1 MSTRKDHTTA
11 SKAKAKRSA
20 CFVAANLLIG
30 LLLLTAGGA
39 QGSVIP
45 ITSITEISGITI
57 NFEQPGGT
65 ANAILPTFDIVAV
78 PDALITT
85 LIPAVTGNSSAPIAG
100 RALFSEGFLIETTGL
115 PWVQIGLTGV
125 GTLFGESRILTLTAF
140 DSKGL
145 EVGSITRPFAPT
157 NSTISANNA
166 AAVFLG
172 LGSATPIRAIEL
184 TSDNPNVA
192 WDNLRFNPV
201 PEPSILLLLSCGLA
215 GIALVINCL
224 SFASSGPR
232 GRRLPEERIA
242 TENTRYHC
250 FKRIDLASRQ
260 WQIYL

>member
-1 MSTRKDHTTA
+1 LSARKDHITA
-11 SKAKAKRSA
+11 SKAKTKKPAS
-20 CFVAANLLIG
+20 FVAASLLKG

-45 ITSITEISGITI
+45 ITSITGISGITI

-65 ANAILPTFDIVAV
+65 ANAILPTFDMVAV

-85 LIPAVTGNSSAPIAG
+85 LIPAVTGNSSAPIAD

-125 GTLFGESRILTLTAF
+125 GTVVGESRILIMTAF
-140 DSKGL
+140 DRNGI
-145 EVGSITRPFAPT
+145 EVGSITRTFAPT
-157 NSTISANNA
+157 NSSISAYNA

-172 LGSATPIRAIEL
+172 VGSATPIHAIEL

-201 PEPSILLLLSCGLA
+201 PEPSTLLLLGCGLA
-215 GIALVINCL
+215 GVALAIRLLCVRQL
-224 SFASSGPR
+224 GPR
-232 GRRLPEERIA
+232 SSRA
-242 TENTRYHC
+242 VVENSAPL
-250 FKRIDLASRQ
+250 KS
-260 WQIYL
+260 